1 MSKFSYI
8 SITFAVVFVFL
19 SGCAGSSKM
28 ETLENRITSLE
39 MEKTRQMQKVQEQEK
54 VIEELKANSDFN
66 KKNYAALKAEL
77 RNSRAT
83 IQRLRGI
90 VEETDYKF
98 STLDSKAESEAK
110 DRKIKELNN
119 QIAQI
124 SKHIVELE
132 QYIGIESSKSL
143 PVKAD
148 SGIVV
153 STETE
158 APSIDEGAEI
168 TADSKK
174 IEIKSDRGNPETIY
188 KNAKSLLDKEEYD
201 AARLEF
207 EKFINLFPD
216 SKNAD
221 NARYWIADS
230 YYREKWY
237 EKSILEYQKVIE
249 EYSDGNKVAAA
260 LLKQGY
266 SFAELGEKANARLIL
281 KELIKKY
288 PDSKE
293 AGFAEK
299 KLESLK

>member
-1 MSKFSYI
+1 MSKFFNLF
-8 SITFAVVFVFL
+8 ITLIFCLIIF

-28 ETLENRITSLE
+28 ETLENRIISLE
-39 MEKTRQMQKVQEQEK
+39 MEKTRQIQKTKDQEK
-54 VIEELKANSDFN
+54 IIDELKQSSDYN
-66 KKNYAALKAEL
+66 QRNYAALKAEL
-77 RNSRAT
+77 RSSRAT
-83 IQRLRGI
+83 IQRLKGI
-90 VEETDYKF
+90 IEETDHKF
-98 STLDSKAESEAK
+98 SAIDNKKENEAK
-110 DRKIKELNN
+110 DKKISELNN
-119 QIAQI
+119 QIAEI
-124 SKHIVELE
+124 SKHIIELE
-132 QYIGIESSKSL
+132 EYIGLESSKNL
-143 PVKAD
+143 PVKASEQTTD
-148 SGIVV
+148 
-153 STETE
+153 
-158 APSIDEGAEI
+158 P
-168 TADSKK
+168 TADTDALTEKAGTDTDNN
-174 IEIKSDRGNPETIY
+174 EIDAKSDKENPETIY
-188 KNAKSLLDKEEYD
+188 KHAKSLLDKEEYD
-201 AARLEF
+201 KARLEF

-221 NARYWIADS
+221 NARFWIADT

-249 EYSDGNKVAAA
+249 KYSTGNKVPAA

>member
-1 MSKFSYI
+1 MSKFFY
-8 SITFAVVFVFL
+8 FAVFL
-19 SGCAGSSKM
+19 ICCLIFCSGCVASSKIDI
-28 ETLENRITSLE
+28 LENRVISLE
-39 MEKTRQMQKVQEQEK
+39 MEKTRQIKTTQNQENEIK
-54 VIEELKANSDFN
+54 ELK
-66 KKNYAALKAEL
+66 KKYASLKAEL
-77 RNSRAT
+77 RSYRAAV
-83 IQRLRGI
+83 QRLKGI
-90 VEETDYKF
+90 IEETGHKF
-98 STLDSKAESEAK
+98 TALDKKKGNESKDNQK
-110 DRKIKELNN
+110 DKQIEELNN
-119 QIAQI
+119 KVFEI

-132 QYIGIESSKSL
+132 QYIGLESTKNLPDQPSTKPESDTEPDDSDDSK
-143 PVKAD
+143 VINERAD
-148 SGIVV
+148 D
-153 STETE
+153 
-158 APSIDEGAEI
+158 PKIDEEE
-168 TADSKK
+168 D
-174 IEIKSDRGNPETIY
+174 IENPEAIY

-221 NARYWIADS
+221 NARFWIADT

-249 EYSDGNKVAAA
+249 KYSKGNKVAAA

-293 AGFAEK
+293 AGFAVK